1 MINLFTFRHFRQ
13 FHQLLTYHDVHVNTV
28 GLNNNNKISD
38 NQWDKVGNKGTI
50 ISWLVDGIGA
60 GGTIGTPAKSS
71 TKPFAALLSL
81 IQKSIPFLLPS
92 QTIVGEYICIFKMY
106 LKNSNFQIGRLYTFE
121 LIRPKEFPQSLASN
135 KLVNF
140 PVHYGFMVFTS
151 SQNRRLTQ
159 YSAVK
164 RQVTISWP

>member
-81 IQKSIPFLLPS
+81 SHPEIHPFPPPLS
-92 QTIVGEYICIFKMY
+92 DYCGGIYMYFQNVFK
-106 LKNSNFQIGRLYTFE
+106 KFKFSNWT
-121 LIRPKEFPQSLASN
+121 
-135 KLVNF
+135 LV
-140 PVHYGFMVFTS
+140 H
-151 SQNRRLTQ
+151 
-159 YSAVK
+159 
-164 RQVTISWP
+164 I